1 MQFLLDVNISP
12 SLGARLASLGH
23 SYRWLPLCMDPS
35 TSDLLII
42 QEAIDSNELIL
53 THDTDFGTLLSF
65 FGSSKP
71 SVILF
76 RIDKVN
82 AEIFFNLLTVN
93 WLILGTPLTEGA
105 LIIIEANKLRIRK
118 LPIRR

>member
-1 MQFLLDVNISP
+1 MQFLLDVNIPP
-12 SLGARLASLGH
+12 SLGVRLASLGH
-23 SYRWLPLCMDPS
+23 SYRWVPLCMDPS

-42 QEAIDSNELIL
+42 QEAIDSNEVIL

-105 LIIIEANKLRIRK
+105 LIIIEADKLRIRK